1 MTPVD
6 RLYEESKAA
15 VVSLELNEPSLASAA
30 SDNFRKALLLASA
43 SYFES
48 LLATIVVEYVHEVSS
63 GSVKLVS
70 FTKNKA
76 ISRQYHSWFDWDATN
91 ANKFFALF
99 GPEFKGLM
107 IQKVSASDDLRHSIS
122 AFIEIGRERNKLVHQ
137 DYATFALEKTLD
149 EVHLLYQK
157 AAMFVN
163 ALPDFLREHSP
174 SLGVESWAPGAAQ
187 HSVASVEAAHRP

>member
-1 MTPVD
+1 MDNTPVD

-43 SYFES
+43 SHFES
-48 LLATIVVEYVHEVSS
+48 VLTTTVVEYVHEVSS
-63 GSVKLVS
+63 GSARLVS
-70 FTKNKA
+70 FAKNKA

-99 GPEFKGLM
+99 GAEFKGLM
-107 IQKVSASDDLRHSIS
+107 NQKVTASETLKHSIS
-122 AFIEIGRERNKLVHQ
+122 AFMEIGRERNKLIHQ

-157 AAMFVN
+157 AANFVN
-163 ALPDFLREHSP
+163 CLPAFLRENYPSP
-174 SLGVESWAPGAAQ
+174 AIESAVAGAAQ
-187 HSVASVEAAHRP
+187 QSVAVDE

>member
-1 MTPVD
+1 MEMTPVD

-76 ISRQYHSWFDWDATN
+76 ISRQYHSWGLIGMQLMQISFSHY
-91 ANKFFALF
+91 L
-99 GPEFKGLM
+99 GPNSK
-107 IQKVSASDDLRHSIS
+107 D
-122 AFIEIGRERNKLVHQ
+122 
-137 DYATFALEKTLD
+137 
-149 EVHLLYQK
+149 
-157 AAMFVN
+157 
-163 ALPDFLREHSP
+163 
-174 SLGVESWAPGAAQ
+174 
-187 HSVASVEAAHRP
+187 